1 MSEVSTAQPEESTE
15 SAEKRTT
22 LTLQDL
28 ALMVQIIET
37 GTQRGTWKPD
47 ELSSVGTLYDRI
59 TKFLEMANQQAQ
71 QQKSRPTE

>member
-1 MSEVSTAQPEESTE
+1 MSEVSTDQQEES
-15 SAEKRTT
+15 ADKRTT